1 MAYGL
6 KYQTQFSSVSDD
18 NNASRDYTLQ
28 FLFKD
33 YTGGPTSIEGGSI
46 SVIQKCTQDDPVAPI
61 KGQSLDIRLVN
72 DGSLPITSFQT
83 IDDDGVQVKL
93 LDDNSNVL
101 FIGFLVQDDFSEMM
115 VDFSHEIT
123 LSANDSLGLLK
134 EVPLSEASVRRAFY
148 AVRRTNG
155 VNTVIYFY
163 VGDKAFYPQA
173 SDTIEVDG
181 GTYTIDTAVEED
193 TVISSIGYNWTIKVT
208 TTTGGI
214 AYGDETIYLT
224 GEINLIERNSLLSV
238 LAVCLAQTNL
248 ALVTNIFLNLYEY
261 RQDNTYSTIEQTI
274 IDTQTF
280 ISGDNY
286 EDCYSV
292 LSKILTGF
300 NCTLIQ
306 ANGQWNIVHWFEAR
320 EYTDNAIPGFVY
332 DETWSRAGTTTFA
345 NNFFIGADPQ
355 LTQII
360 YPLTTTA
367 YRGYKFSRKTFNYKN
382 PKYLL
387 RNLDLKLLGPKIR
400 EYQSGG
406 LFYYEYEIYQWY
418 YWDAYGLPQAD
429 RLIRVVK
436 DNLGNELERYIV
448 IYNRVNGGEVQ
459 SSPVEISE
467 GDIIKLSFNWSTDV
481 SQPGTGY
488 AGGNWIVR
496 IFDGSVYQ
504 YARNYEG
511 TLTPGQALTEIP
523 PIWEVKSVPFSLPAN
538 WRQVTASNT
547 NQWETVTI
555 QTAPVPFSG
564 LFHLVLTS
572 LTTSTANETRY
583 KDFTFQIIS
592 TANNSTKII
601 GQVHTQEQTPTIKT
615 NSDTEIFV
623 DDSPKSSISGCLFL
637 PTKTG
642 LLQDR
647 TTFWRYPADANGW
660 RLGELTTLEE
670 ITWRQKTRQKFEGG
684 FTGNWQNDTPVSLL
698 TMAIFDFDTTKN
710 YTFGLL
716 NIDYK
721 NNRFDGNLWEI
732 HDTEDDSGFDPDYEF
747 KYLYST
753 T

>member
-72 DGSLPITSFQT
+72 DGSLPITNFQT
-83 IDDDGVQVKL
+83 EDDDGVQVKL

-123 LSANDSLGLLK
+123 LSANDGLGLLK
-134 EVPLSEASVRRAFY
+134 GVTLDNADVRRAFY

-163 VGDKAFYPQA
+163 VGDAAFYPQA
-173 SDTIEVDG
+173 GDTIEVDG
-181 GTYTIDTAVEED
+181 GTYTIDTAVNET
-193 TVISSIGYNWTIKVT
+193 TVISSIGYNWTITVT
-208 TTTGGI
+208 ATTGGI

-224 GEINLIERNSLLSV
+224 GEVNLLQRNSLLSMI
-238 LAVCLAQTNL
+238 AVCLAQTNL
-248 ALVTNIFLNLYEY
+248 ALITNVFLNLYEY
-261 RQDNTYSTIEQTI
+261 RQDNTYSTLEQTLI
-274 IDTQTF
+274 NSQTF
-280 ISGDNY
+280 ISGDTYDN
-286 EDCYSV
+286 CYDA
-292 LSKILTGF
+292 LSKILTTF
-300 NCTLIQ
+300 NCTVIQ

-320 EYTDNAIPGFVY
+320 EYTDNEIPGFVY

-367 YRGYKFSRKTFNYKN
+367 YRGYKFSRKKFDYVQ

-387 RNLDLKLLGPKIR
+387 RNYDLLELGDLIR
-400 EYQSGG
+400 EYTSAGVI
-406 LFYYEYEIYQWY
+406 YKEYVAIGWQGSWSTPACE
-418 YWDAYGLPQAD
+418 
-429 RLIRVVK
+429 RFIRVATDVAT
-436 DNLGNELERYIV
+436 NNEIERYIV
-448 IYNRVNGGEVQ
+448 VRNTAFDDRRAVASDAFEVT
-459 SSPVEISE
+459 E
-467 GDIIKLSFNWSTDV
+467 GDKLNFSFSFRTNV
-481 SQPGTGY
+481 SQPGLVVT
-488 AGGNWIVR
+488 VFTVQL
-496 IFDGSVYQ
+496 FDG
-504 YARNYEG
+504 
-511 TLTPGQALTEIP
+511 TLYRYVDE
-523 PIWEVKSVPFSLPAN
+523 LPADN
-538 WRQVTASNT
+538 GDWLSTLGFSYSVSSGDNT
-547 NQWETVTI
+547 NQWHNVEI
-555 QTAPVPFSG
+555 QSSQIPFSG
-564 LFHLVLTS
+564 LVTCYLSIATAAPS
-572 LTTSTANETRY
+572 SSTRETHY
-583 KDFTFQIIS
+583 KDIRLEYESFINDTS
-592 TANNSTKII
+592 KII
-601 GQVHTQEQTPTIKT
+601 GHVHTQEQTPNKKNNQDETIVID
-615 NSDTEIFV
+615 DT
-623 DDSPKSSISGCLFL
+623 PRNSISGTLYL
-637 PTKTG
+637 TTKTG
-642 LLQDR
+642 LVQDR
-647 TTFWRYPADANGW
+647 TYGWRYPADANGW

-698 TMAIFDFDTTKN
+698 TMAIFDFDTSKN